1 MVEGTLFPRV
11 VYPQWN
17 QLIQSRDSN
26 FIHGYVGN
34 GHATLTINGMNVRV
48 WPNGAFLAWVP
59 NPPPT
64 AAQYVLVATLGADS
78 AVSTHQ
84 VRVAGMTPPVA
95 DSLKLPVP
103 AVVDTIPTWVMLRDT
118 ATTLSDTDRVVIGRP
133 TPNSTYQW
141 FFLPNTRVQ
150 LTARYPGFVRVRLDS
165 GLEVWV
171 DAVDAKAF
179 ATDTV
184 PPKRVA
190 GNIRVRSAERWVD
203 VVIPIGERPAYLVV
217 EREHSLELTLYGT
230 RGNTDLVNYP
240 TRDTLVRQVQWSQEL
255 NDRAR
260 YTVELSSSPFG
271 YLVLYENG
279 VFTLRVRRPPS
290 GISGLRP
297 AVSGRGTAD
306 RSSLSGLTIVVD
318 AGHPPAGA
326 TGPTGLFEGDAVL
339 PAAMMLQAIL
349 AERGATVVMTR
360 TTRDA
365 VDLVMRSV
373 ISRRADA
380 HAFVSL
386 HYNAY
391 PDGVNPFTRPN
402 GIEVYFYRPHS
413 EPLARAVQAE
423 LIGWQPL
430 EDQGIHFR
438 SLSVVRSTWFPSV
451 LAEGGYLMIPEQ
463 ENAMRTPEWQ
473 QRYARAVADGL
484 ENYFRVLRSR

>member
-1 MVEGTLFPRV
+1 M
-11 VYPQWN
+11 
-17 QLIQSRDSN
+17 
-26 FIHGYVGN
+26 
-34 GHATLTINGMNVRV
+34 
-48 WPNGAFLAWVP
+48 
-59 NPPPT
+59 
-64 AAQYVLVATLGADS
+64 
-78 AVSTHQ
+78 
-84 VRVAGMTPPVA
+84 
-95 DSLKLPVP
+95 
-103 AVVDTIPTWVMLRDT
+103 VDTIPTWVMLRDT
-118 ATTLSDTDRVVIGRP
+118 STTLSDTDRVVIGRP
-133 TPNSTYQW
+133 TPNTTYRW
-141 FFLPNTRVQ
+141 FFFPNTRVL
-150 LTARYPGFVRVRLDS
+150 LTARYPGYARVRLDS

-171 DAVDAKAF
+171 DAVDAKTF

-190 GNIRVRSAERWVD
+190 GNISVRSSENWVD
-203 VVIPIGERPAYLVV
+203 VAIPMGERPAYLVE
-217 EREHSLELTLYGT
+217 ERDHSLELTLYGT
-230 RGNTDLVNYP
+230 RANTDLVNYP
-240 TRDTLVRQVQWSQEL
+240 TRDSLVRHVEWSQDL

-271 YLVLYENG
+271 YLVLYDNG
-279 VFTLRVRRPPS
+279 VFTLRVRRPPTS
-290 GISGLRP
+290 CGLRS
-297 AVSGRGTAD
+297 AVCGLRSGSSQS

-326 TGPTGLFEGDAVL
+326 NGPTGLYEGDATL
-339 PAAMMLQAIL
+339 PVAL
-349 AERGATVVMTR
+349 ALYALLEERGALVVMTR

-365 VDLVMRSV
+365 VDLAMRSV

-413 EPLARAVQAE
+413 EPLARAVQSE

-438 SLSVVRSTWFPSV
+438 SLAVVRSTWFPSV
-451 LAEGGYLMIPEQ
+451 LAEGGFLMIPEQ

-473 QRYARAVADGL
+473 ERYARAIADGL
-484 ENYFRVLRSR
+484 ENYFRALRSR

>member
-1 MVEGTLFPRV
+1 MVEGVLSPRV

-17 QLIQSRDSN
+17 QLIQSKDSN
-26 FIHGYVGN
+26 FIHGSVGN
-34 GHATLTINGMNVRV
+34 GHATLTINGQDVRV

-64 AAQYVLVATLGADS
+64 AAQYVLVARLGADS
-78 AVSTHQ
+78 AVLTSQ
-84 VRVAGMTPPVA
+84 VRVAGMTPPVP
-95 DSLKLPVP
+95 DSLKPPAP
-103 AVVDTIPTWVMLRDT
+103 AVVDTNPSWVMLRDT
-118 ATTLSDTDRVVIGRP
+118 STTLSDTDRVVIGRP
-133 TPNSTYQW
+133 TPNTTYRW
-141 FFLPNTRVQ
+141 FFFPNTRVQ
-150 LTARYPGFVRVRLDS
+150 LTARYPGYARVRLDS

-171 DAVDAKAF
+171 DAVDAKTF
-179 ATDTV
+179 AADTV

-190 GNIRVRSAERWVD
+190 GNISVRASDNWVD
-203 VVIPIGERPAYLVV
+203 IAIPIGERPAYLVE
-217 EREHSLELTLYGT
+217 ERDYSLELTLYGT
-230 RGNTDLVNYP
+230 RANTDLVNYP
-240 TRDTLVRQVQWSQEL
+240 TRDSLVRHVEWSQEL
-255 NDRAR
+255 NDRAK

-290 GISGLRP
+290 GISGLRT
-297 AVSGRGTAD
+297 AVSSRGTAVL
-306 RSSLSGLTIVVD
+306 SSLSGLTIVVD

-326 TGPTGLFEGDAVL
+326 NGPTGLYEADATL

-365 VDLVMRSV
+365 VDLAMRSV
-373 ISRRADA
+373 MSRRADA

-413 EPLARAVQAE
+413 EPLARAVQSE

-438 SLSVVRSTWFPSV
+438 SLAVVRSTWFPSV
-451 LAEGGYLMIPEQ
+451 LTEGGFLMIPEQ

-473 QRYARAVADGL
+473 ERYARAVADGL
-484 ENYFRVLRSR
+484 ENYFRALRTR